1 MITIVDYGI
10 GNLRSIEKAFL
21 HIGVRVLRTGRP
33 DDVAQAERLVL
44 PGVGAFRACINEVRY
59 RGLESPIL
67 DAVSRGIPFLGV
79 CIGMQMLFD
88 ESEEQGPTHGLG
100 ILPGRVVRFQNT
112 LNGSQS
118 MMKVPHM
125 GWNTLNMRR
134 ASPLLTGLD
143 SSSYCYFV
151 HSYYAEPEREE
162 DVLAAT
168 TYGIDFPAIVAR
180 DNIYGVQFHPEK
192 SHRTGLRLLKNF
204 AGL

>member
-21 HIGVRVLRTGRP
+21 HIGARVLRTGRP
-33 DDVAQAERLVL
+33 DDVAQAECLVL
-44 PGVGAFRACINEVRY
+44 PGVGAFRACINEVRG

-88 ESEEQGPTHGLG
+88 ESEERGPTHGLG

-112 LNGSQS
+112 PNGSQS
-118 MMKVPHM
+118 MKVPHM
-125 GWNTLNMRR
+125 GWNTLTVRR
-134 ASPLLTGLD
+134 ASPLLAGLD
-143 SSSYCYFV
+143 SGSYCYFV

-180 DNIYGVQFHPEK
+180 GNIYGVQFHPEK

>member
-44 PGVGAFRACINEVRY
+44 PGVGAFRACINEVRC

-88 ESEEQGPTHGLG
+88 KSEERGPTHGLG
-100 ILPGRVVRFQNT
+100 ILPGRVVRFQNI
-112 LNGSQS
+112 LNGSQA
-118 MMKVPHM
+118 MKVPHM
-125 GWNTLNMRR
+125 GWNTLNVRR
-134 ASPLLTGLD
+134 ASPLLAGLGSD
-143 SSSYCYFV
+143 SYCYFV